1 VGLADHQQRAERGT
15 TRAGMLLAVVAVV
28 AVVVLIQIGY
38 AAHGLRRGGAGGGRF
53 TEETEIALAFED
65 ALRAGEA

>member
-1 VGLADHQQRAERGT
+1 VGLADQQQRSERGT
-15 TRAGMLLAVVAVV
+15 TRAGVLLAVV
-28 AVVVLIQIGY
+28 AVVVLIRIGY
-38 AAHGLRRGGAGGGRF
+38 AAHGLRRGGAGGGRI

>member
-1 VGLADHQQRAERGT
+1 VGLADQQQRSERGT
-15 TRAGMLLAVVAVV
+15 TRAGVLLAVV
-28 AVVVLIQIGY
+28 AVVVLIRISY

>member
-15 TRAGMLLAVVAVV
+15 TRAGMLLAVV

-53 TEETEIALAFED
+53 TQDTEIALAFED

>member
-1 VGLADHQQRAERGT
+1 VGLADHQQRSERGT
-15 TRAGMLLAVVAVV
+15 TRAGMLLAVV

-53 TEETEIALAFED
+53 TQDTEIALAFED

>member
-1 VGLADHQQRAERGT
+1 VGLADQQQRSERGT
-15 TRAGMLLAVVAVV
+15 TRAGVLLAVF
-28 AVVVLIQIGY
+28 AVVVLIRIGY

>member
-1 VGLADHQQRAERGT
+1 VGLADHQQRSERGT
-15 TRAGMLLAVVAVV
+15 TRAGMLLAVV

-38 AAHGLRRGGAGGGRF
+38 AAHGLRRGAGGGRF

-65 ALRAGEA
+65 ALRAGED